1 MKIKMIV
8 PALAVLFMAS
18 CSKDDTNGGGGGT
31 VAAKVITN
39 EAYGTDPA
47 QKMDIYLPAGRTTAS
62 TKVMILV
69 HGGGW
74 VSGDKSDFT
83 QDLIDTLKKRIP
95 DYAIFNINYR
105 LGALPATNPFPTQ
118 ENDVKAAVAFIHG
131 NRANYLVSDKFV
143 MMGASAGGHLALLHA
158 YKNSAPVKIKAVV
171 DFFGPTDMV
180 AMYNDYAVNPQS
192 QQGIG
197 ALLGGTPTSNPSL
210 YQSSSPITYATA
222 ANAVPTIVLQ
232 GGFDVVVNATTQ
244 SQALITRLNTA
255 NVVNQYVLYPF
266 LGHGGWDVA
275 TNTDAF
281 NKIQVFL
288 AANVQ

>member
-1 MKIKMIV
+1 MLI
-8 PALAVLFMAS
+8 PALAILFFTA
-18 CSKDDTNGGGGGT
+18 CSKSEDNGGGSGGT
-31 VAAKVITN
+31 VAAKVINN
-39 EAYGTDPA
+39 EAYGADPA
-47 QKMDIYLPAGRTTAS
+47 QKMDIYLPAGRSTAT

-105 LGALPATNPFPTQ
+105 LGALPATNTFPTQ

-131 NRANYLVSDKFV
+131 NRNNYLVSDKFV
-143 MMGASAGGHLALLHA
+143 MMGASAGGHLSLLHA
-158 YKNSAPVKIKAVV
+158 YKTTAPVKIKAVV

-180 AMYNDYAVNPQS
+180 DMYNNPGTYS
-192 QQGIG
+192 PASI
-197 ALLGGTPTSNPSL
+197 ALLLNGTPTTNLPL
-210 YQSSSPITYATA
+210 YQSSSPITYATTA
-222 ANAVPTIVLQ
+222 SAVPTIVLQ
-232 GGFDVVVNATTQ
+232 GGLDPLVNPTTQ
-244 SQALITRLNTA
+244 SQALINKLTTA
-255 NVVNQYVLYPF
+255 NVVKEYAFYP
-266 LGHGGWDVA
+266 LMAHGGWDVA

-281 NKIQVFL
+281 NKIQLFL

>member
-1 MKIKMIV
+1 MRINILLPV
-8 PALAVLFMAS
+8 LAILFFSS
-18 CSKDDTNGGGGGT
+18 CNKSDDNGGGGT

-39 EAYGTDPA
+39 ESYGSDPMH
-47 QKMDIYLPAGRTTAS
+47 KMDIYLPAGRTTTA
-62 TKVMILV
+62 TKVLILV

-74 VSGDKSDFT
+74 VSGDKADFT

-105 LGALPATNPFPTQ
+105 LGALPATNTFPAQ
-118 ENDVKAAVAFIHG
+118 ELDVKAAVAFIHG

-143 MMGASAGGHLALLHA
+143 MMGASAGAHLSLLHA
-158 YKNSAPVKIKAVV
+158 YKYPAPVKIKAVV
-171 DFFGPTDMV
+171 DFFGPTDMID
-180 AMYNDYAVNPQS
+180 MYNNPGTYS
-192 QQGIG
+192 PASI
-197 ALLGGTPTSNPSL
+197 ALLLNGTPTTNLPL
-210 YQSSSPITYATA
+210 YQQSSPMTYATT
-222 ANAVPTIVLQ
+222 ANACPTIVLQ
-232 GGFDVVVNATTQ
+232 GGFDPLVNATTQ
-244 SQALITRLNTA
+244 SQALITKLTTA

-288 AANVQ
+288 TANVQ